1 MILRG
6 NFFSQT
12 LEMETTITIVA
23 PDKFSSQPLKVVY
36 LLHGIC
42 GRSGDWV
49 DYTMLPNYS
58 KNYHA
63 VFIMPE
69 VARSFYSDM
78 KYGLKYFS
86 YITEELPLMI
96 NSIFQISKR
105 RDDIAII
112 GASMGGYG
120 ALKCALT
127 KPDQY
132 SFCGA
137 FSSPCIMLKEH
148 LEYSEGAKK
157 FKELFGERLFTDF
170 QAVFG
175 ETIDWNPQEDVIEL
189 AKKAKGKTI
198 KPNFYLACGTEDSFY
213 NDNKRF
219 QGILHDLSYNSVFE
233 DWNGNHDWIFFDEAL
248 KRALKYWHHE
258 DKNNLQ

>member
-6 NFFSQT
+6 TFFSQT
-12 LEMETTITIVA
+12 LEMETNICIVA
-23 PDKFSSQPLKVVY
+23 PDKFSGQPLKVVY

-58 KNYHA
+58 KNYQA
-63 VFIMPE
+63 IFIMPE

-78 KYGLKYFS
+78 KYGLNYFS
-86 YITEELPLMI
+86 YITEELPLMSNNI
-96 NSIFQISKR
+96 LHISQK
-105 RDDIAII
+105 RDDTAII

-120 ALKCALT
+120 ALKCALS
-127 KPDQY
+127 KPDKY

-137 FSSPCIMLKEH
+137 FSSPCLMLKEH

-157 FKELFGERLFTDF
+157 FKELFGERLFKDF

-175 ETIDWNPQEDVIEL
+175 ENIEWNPQEDVIEL
-189 AKKAKGKTI
+189 AKRTKGNNN
-198 KPNFYLACGTEDSFY
+198 PNFYLACGTEDAFY

-219 QGILHDLSYNSVFE
+219 QDILQDLSYSSIFE
-233 DWNGNHDWIFFDEAL
+233 DWNGNHNWIFFDEAL
-248 KRALKYWHHE
+248 KRALKLFFNEY
-258 DKNNLQ
+258 K